1 MRSPRAAHI
10 SRRPRLR
17 GRGDVV
23 WSGKTPSGS
32 VTSGTG
38 GTSTTGA
45 PSPSLSIPAS
55 PTAPEG
61 DTVTVTLSDFAFDPP
76 VVIASTD
83 QAIELVNE
91 GSALHNFSVD
101 GTPIDVDVNPGET
114 QTLAAPGSS
123 FPAGTYTLFC
133 KYHQAQGM
141 VGALIALSPTS

>member
-1 MRSPRAAHI
+1 MRRALIA
-10 SRRPRLR
+10 
-17 GRGDVV
+17 VV
-23 WSGKTPSGS
+23 ALAALATACSGGEETPSS
-32 VTSGTG
+32 PADSGTG
-38 GTSTTGA
+38 SAATTGV

-61 DTVTVTLSDFAFDPP
+61 DTVTVTISDFAFDPP

-83 QAIELVNE
+83 QSIELVND

-141 VGALIALSPTS
+141 VGALIALSPAT

>member
-1 MRSPRAAHI
+1 MKRALIA
-10 SRRPRLR
+10 
-17 GRGDVV
+17 VV
-23 WSGKTPSGS
+23 ALAALAAACSSDETPSSPASSGS
-32 VTSGTG
+32 G

-76 VVIASTD
+76 VVIASTS
-83 QAIELVNE
+83 QALELVND
-91 GSALHNFSVD
+91 GSVEHNFSVE

-114 QTLAAPGSS
+114 QTLEAPGSS

-133 KYHQAQGM
+133 KYHQGQGM
-141 VGALIALSPTS
+141 VGALIALSPAT